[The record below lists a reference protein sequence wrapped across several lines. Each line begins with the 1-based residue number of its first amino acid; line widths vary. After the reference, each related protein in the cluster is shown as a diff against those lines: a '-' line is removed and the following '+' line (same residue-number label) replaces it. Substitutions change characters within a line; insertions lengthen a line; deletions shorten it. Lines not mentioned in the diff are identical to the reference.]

1 LAYKVF
7 LLDPARTVLESLA
20 ATDRPQARALALI
33 LLSLRKN
40 PKPQSSRGLAPTV
53 TSPIPGGRIW
63 ERPDWIITY
72 KVDESAE
79 TVDIGKI
86 ESPP

>member
-7 LLDPARTVLESLA
+7 LLDPARKVLESLA
-20 ATDRPQARALALI
+20 ADDRTQARALALI

-40 PKPQSSRGLAPTV
+40 PKPQGSRDLTPTMI
-53 TSPIPGGRIW
+53 SPVPGGRIW

-72 KVDESAE
+72 RVDESTQ

-86 ESPP
+86 EGSS